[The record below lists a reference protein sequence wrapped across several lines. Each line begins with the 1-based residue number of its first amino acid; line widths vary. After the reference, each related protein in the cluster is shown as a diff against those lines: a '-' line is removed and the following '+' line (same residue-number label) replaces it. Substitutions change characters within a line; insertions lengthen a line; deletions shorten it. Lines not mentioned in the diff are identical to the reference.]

1 MITGLRCTRIASPNH
16 GKRRTGVDMLV
27 LHYTG
32 MPNAE
37 GAIARL
43 TDPRSN
49 VSSHYLIEKEGEIFA
64 LVREDRRA
72 WHAGQSS
79 WHGQKDLNSRS
90 IGIEV
95 DHPGHDG
102 GNPPFPSAQI
112 GALIALCRDITSR
125 WAIPSARVLA
135 HSDIAPSR
143 KQDPG
148 ELFPWQELHRAGIGH
163 FVAPVPSS
171 FGQSLG
177 LGDEGSNVEG
187 LQAALAAYG
196 YAIEATGFYG
206 EETQSVVKAFQRHF
220 RPERADGI
228 ADPSTQATLRGLRVA
243 LTPP

>member
-1 MITGLRCTRIASPNH
+1 MMTGLRCTRIASPNH
-16 GKRRTGVDMLV
+16 GKRRAGVDMLV

-43 TDPRSN
+43 TDPRSE
-49 VSSHYLIEKEGEIFA
+49 VSSHYLIGNEGEIFA

-102 GNPPFPSAQI
+102 GNPPFSSVQI
-112 GALIALCRDITSR
+112 DAVVALCRDITSR
-125 WAIPSARVLA
+125 WPIPPARVLA

-148 ELFPWQELHRAGIGH
+148 ECFPWQELHRAGIGH
-163 FVAPVPSS
+163 FVAPAPLSD
-171 FGQSLG
+171 GPSLG
-177 LGDEGSNVEG
+177 LGDQGPKVEE
-187 LQAALAAYG
+187 LQASLAGYG
-196 YAIEATGFYG
+196 YAIEATGFFD
-206 EETQSVVKAFQRHF
+206 EETQSVVRAFQRHF

-228 ADPSTQATLRGLRVA
+228 ADPSTQATLRELRVA